1 MIPVNIFEM
10 FITLGDV
17 EQVVEKDGT
26 YRYFTTS
33 YDNEAEA
40 RTRLDTVKDLGISDA
55 FITAEINGDRISIA
69 EAREFT
75 NSIH

>member
-1 MIPVNIFEM
+1 M
-10 FITLGDV
+10 
-17 EQVVEKDGT
+17 
-26 YRYFTTS
+26 
-33 YDNEAEA
+33 
-40 RTRLDTVKDLGISDA
+40 GISDA